1 MSTNSDITIRKYQLS
16 VGISRQRFPQCCS
29 VASLLPAASDTTT
42 GATST
47 GLLDTIRTALSGS
60 CRCVSCLRS
69 SSNAVAGQA
78 STAASRRRLYI
89 GNSVTL
95 LYSAI
100 FATAII
106 FDADVK
112 TKRRTELEKKI
123 KAVKEEVEEL
133 RIEEARILNGL
144 ADRRKLRQ
152 LPLPL
157 QRRQYSTVA
166 ATATKGFASV
176 GKYWDANTLPIERLE
191 NREPCAFK
199 DRPEMITDF
208 FEKGSA
214 KKRDPT
220 DEDERVRRQYDLAGQ
235 DVLRERAIQL
245 LAIRQLAIKLLLR
258 PSIAHSYGEVVAD
271 YGEEFDHPKFKTQD
285 FLVELHRIKRRI
297 TRLRFRKD
305 ESYDDLVKN
314 ITIQEQSA
322 LQQERQELHNNLQ
335 AAFESY
341 NRKALSLQRL
351 LLITSEN
358 LLASE
363 EPVLPQTVELMI
375 TQFTRSKQNDLV
387 KMVIDSLFPNRIRM
401 TPPVIVS
408 AINFFNKTKDL
419 FGFDGFLRL
428 LQGDSFPVNIPV
440 LWETVR
446 VGDVQVALP
455 PKPRHPFVMNALI
468 SASLSFNQPQNAD
481 AYLHIL
487 RESGYN
493 EGAQV
498 LGSYLRFY
506 TVSPNWRKG
515 GYVLLRSVAFI
526 MSTKAHFGNAINRL
540 ILYMVAFCNSCG
552 KHDLSEAI
560 VKAAVDTGIDWR
572 PSYNK
577 RDLRSSVKTALKQWN
592 TAAERA
598 STDIP
603 VNRPLGQKCYEFAKQ
618 IEQMVRVTIGYS
630 ANAPSHNPPQS
641 RERVDRS
648 FDVRLA
654 GQIYESQDREPTTGG
669 SYYLHDESRSSKS
682 KQAVELTRRKA
693 EHAQFQKNQPDEEEA
708 ERNIVSFFV
717 RKPEEGC
724 VKDSSSAEEIRR
736 RRFHDDCRSLF
747 YSLGVSKRAILDLYR
762 ELNEYELRI
771 HASEVPAEKV
781 KEELSPE
788 ACGSLFYSLAISQK
802 TIGDLQREVDEYGL
816 HIHTSEVP
824 IEGRAELL
832 ET

>member
-1 MSTNSDITIRKYQLS
+1 MQ
-16 VGISRQRFPQCCS
+16 
-29 VASLLPAASDTTT
+29 SLWS
-42 GATST
+42 
-47 GLLDTIRTALSGS
+47 RTALSTGS

-78 STAASRRRLYI
+78 RTAAARQRLYI

-100 FATAII
+100 FATAMM
-106 FDADVK
+106 FDADAK

-123 KAVKEEVEEL
+123 EAVKEEVEEL
-133 RIEEARILNGL
+133 RIEEARILNGI
-144 ADRRKLRQ
+144 AARRKVRQ

-166 ATATKGFASV
+166 ATATQTSASIEKYQGV
-176 GKYWDANTLPIERLE
+176 GSFPIERFE
-191 NREPCAFK
+191 NREPSTFK
-199 DRPEMITDF
+199 DRPEMITDV

-214 KKRDPT
+214 RAKKRDPA
-220 DEDERVRRQYDLAGQ
+220 DDDERFQRQYDLAGQ

-245 LAIRQLAIKLLLR
+245 LAIRQLAIKFLLR

-271 YGEEFDHPKFKTQD
+271 YGEEFDHPRFKTQD
-285 FLVELHRIKRRI
+285 YLVELHAIKRRI
-297 TRLRFRKD
+297 TRLRFRRE
-305 ESYDDLVKN
+305 ESYDDLVRN
-314 ITIQEQSA
+314 ITIQEQAA

-335 AAFESY
+335 SAFESF
-341 NRKALSLQRL
+341 NRKTISLQRL
-351 LLITSEN
+351 LLVASEN

-363 EPVLPQTVELMI
+363 EPILPQTVELLI

-446 VGDVQVALP
+446 FGDIQLTVP

-468 SASLSFNQPQNAD
+468 SATLSFNQPQNAD

-498 LGSYLRFY
+498 LGSYLRYY

-526 MSTKAHFGNAINRL
+526 MSTKTHFGNAIHRL

-552 KHDLSEAI
+552 KHELSEAI
-560 VKAAVDTGIDWR
+560 VKAAVETGIDWR

-577 RDLRSSVKTALKQWN
+577 RDLRSSVKNAINQWS
-592 TAAERA
+592 TAAGHT
-598 STDIP
+598 STKIAA
-603 VNRPLGQKCYEFAKQ
+603 NKPLGQRCYEFAKQ
-618 IEQMVRVTIGYS
+618 IERRIRIS
-630 ANAPSHNPPQS
+630 IEHSEHAPPGNLLQYQ
-641 RERVDRS
+641 ERVEKS
-648 FDVRLA
+648 FNVRHA
-654 GQIYESQDREPTTGG
+654 GQIHESQNHGSKTSISSLYPTR
-669 SYYLHDESRSSKS
+669 DEAPSSEY
-682 KQAVELTRRKA
+682 KQAGELTRSLPRKGL
-693 EHAQFQKNQPDEEEA
+693 HAQTCNNHPEGEHG
-708 ERNIVSFFV
+708 ERNLVRFFL
-717 RKPEEGC
+717 RKPQEDR
-724 VKDSSSAEEIRR
+724 VKNTPSAEEITRG
-736 RRFHDDCRSLF
+736 RFRGDASSLS
-747 YSLGVSKRAILDLYR
+747 YSLGVSKRHILDFQR
-762 ELNEYELRI
+762 ELNEYELRV
-771 HASEVPAEKV
+771 HASEMPAEEV
-781 KEELSPE
+781 KKGLFQE
-788 ACGSLFYSLAISQK
+788 ACDSLFYSLAVSQK
-802 TIGDLQREVDEYGL
+802 TIGDIQREVDEYSL
-816 HIHTSEVP
+816 HIRTSHVP
-824 IEGRAELL
+824 IEGRVELL
-832 ET
+832 EG

>member
-1 MSTNSDITIRKYQLS
+1 MQ
-16 VGISRQRFPQCCS
+16 
-29 VASLLPAASDTTT
+29 SLWF
-42 GATST
+42 
-47 GLLDTIRTALSGS
+47 RTALSTGS

-78 STAASRRRLYI
+78 STAAGRRRLYI

-100 FATAII
+100 FATAMM
-106 FDADVK
+106 FDADAK

-123 KAVKEEVEEL
+123 EAVKEEVEEL
-133 RIEEARILNGL
+133 RIEEARILKGI
-144 ADRRKLRQ
+144 AARRKVRQ
-152 LPLPL
+152 LSLPL

-166 ATATKGFASV
+166 ASATQASASIER
-176 GKYWDANTLPIERLE
+176 YQDANSFRIERFE
-191 NREPCAFK
+191 NREPSTFK
-199 DRPEMITDF
+199 DRPEMITDV

-214 KKRDPT
+214 KKRDPA
-220 DEDERVRRQYDLAGQ
+220 DDDQRFQRQYDLAGQ

-245 LAIRQLAIKLLLR
+245 LAIRQLAIKFLLR

-285 FLVELHRIKRRI
+285 YLVELHAIKRRI
-297 TRLRFRKD
+297 TRLRFRR
-305 ESYDDLVKN
+305 EEPYDDLVRN

-335 AAFESY
+335 SAFESF
-341 NRKALSLQRL
+341 NRKTISLQRL
-351 LLITSEN
+351 LLIASEN

-363 EPVLPQTVELMI
+363 EPILPQTVELLI

-446 VGDVQVALP
+446 FGDVQLTVP

-468 SASLSFNQPQNAD
+468 SATLSFNQPQNAD

-515 GYVLLRSVAFI
+515 GHVLLRSVAFI
-526 MSTKAHFGNAINRL
+526 MSTKTHFGNAIHRL

-552 KHDLSEAI
+552 KHELSEAI
-560 VKAAVDTGIDWR
+560 VKAAVETGIDWR

-577 RDLRSSVKTALKQWN
+577 RDLRSSVKTALNQWS
-592 TAAERA
+592 TAAGHA
-598 STDIP
+598 STNIP
-603 VNRPLGQKCYEFAKQ
+603 ANKSLGLRCYEFAKQ
-618 IEQMVRVTIGYS
+618 IERRIRVSIEHTEH
-630 ANAPSHNPPQS
+630 APSDNLRLYQ
-641 RERVDRS
+641 ERVERS
-648 FDVRLA
+648 FSVRHS
-654 GQIYESQDREPTTGG
+654 GQIYESQTHGPNTTNASLSPTP
-669 SYYLHDESRSSKS
+669 DETRSSES
-682 KQAVELTRRKA
+682 KQTGELTRSLPRKI
-693 EHAQFQKNQPDEEEA
+693 EHTQAHSTQPDGENA
-708 ERNIVSFFV
+708 EKKLV
-717 RKPEEGC
+717 RFSLRKSQDDRAKSPP
-724 VKDSSSAEEIRR
+724 SAEAIARG
-736 RRFHDDCRSLF
+736 RFRGDVGSLF
-747 YSLGVSKRAILDLYR
+747 YSLGVSKRAILDMQR
-762 ELNEYELRI
+762 ELNEYELQV
-771 HASEVPAEKV
+771 HASEVPT
-781 KEELSPE
+781 EEAGKGLFRE
-788 ACGSLFYSLAISQK
+788 ACESLFYSLAVSQK
-802 TIGDLQREVDEYGL
+802 TIGDLQREVDEYRL
-816 HIHTSEVP
+816 QIRTSEVP
-824 IEGRAELL
+824 IEGRVELL
-832 ET
+832 EG